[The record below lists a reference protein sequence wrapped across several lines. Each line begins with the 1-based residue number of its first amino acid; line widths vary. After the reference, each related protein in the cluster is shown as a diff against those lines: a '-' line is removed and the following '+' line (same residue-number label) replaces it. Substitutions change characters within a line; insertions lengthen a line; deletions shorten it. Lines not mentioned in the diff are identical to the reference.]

1 MSKFFTP
8 FVFPLEEI
16 KELLPAG
23 AHLESVF
30 WNKEKSQVELH
41 WDYRELTTGFDFAH
55 EFQPE
60 ALNAFQESGRLP
72 EGIHQGRKLPKPR
85 LEAMPTE
92 PAGEI
97 PMGTR
102 VPSPKQPAPIPSPIN
117 EEDMAR
123 RLAAKPQPAAGLK
136 APNGAEEQP
145 TLPPAPPEPQLTQ
158 EELEEADDAAL
169 TLEQLE
175 AADRAETA
183 QAQAEVRTSHDFE
196 PKPISKPGRRGKSR
210 D

>member
-8 FVFPLEEI
+8 FVFPLEEM
-16 KELLPAG
+16 KKLLPEG
-23 AHLESVF
+23 AHLESVI
-30 WNKEKSQVELH
+30 WNDDKNTDKHQVELH

-60 ALNAFQESGRLP
+60 ALNAFKQSGRLP
-72 EGIHQGRKLPKPR
+72 EGIHQGRQLPKLR
-85 LEAMPTE
+85 LEAMPAE

-102 VPSPKQPAPIPSPIN
+102 VPAPKLVPSPIN

-123 RLAAKPQPAAGLK
+123 RLSLKPQPAA
-136 APNGAEEQP
+136 ET
-145 TLPPAPPEPQLTQ
+145 TLPPAPIEPQKTE
-158 EELEEADDAAL
+158 EELDEEADYAL
-169 TLEQLE
+169 STLEQLE
-175 AADRAETA
+175 QQDAEATKLAALEA
-183 QAQAEVRTSHDFE
+183 QGAAEVRTSHDFE
-196 PKPISKPGRRGKSR
+196 PKPISKPGKRGKSR